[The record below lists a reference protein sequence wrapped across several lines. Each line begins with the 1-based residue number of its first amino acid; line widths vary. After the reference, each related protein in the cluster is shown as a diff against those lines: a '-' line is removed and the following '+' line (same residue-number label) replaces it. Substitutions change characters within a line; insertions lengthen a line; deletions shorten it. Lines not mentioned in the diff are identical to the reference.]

1 MYITYFDFYQVR
13 KYTYFLKYSLFLVEF
28 LENSLLLIFELFFQH
43 TVRDGQIDW
52 MRSLDNS
59 FTQTCGPV
67 RVSPCEKYTSVF
79 TTSKQRWWGIICLVE
94 IFYIRCTPVVR
105 ERIFG
110 HCVFGGKNSVMEKT
124 EKIFQIIFKTEYK
137 STWNE
142 GTL

>member
-79 TTSKQRWWGIICLVE
+79 TTSKQR
-94 IFYIRCTPVVR
+94 
-105 ERIFG
+105 
-110 HCVFGGKNSVMEKT
+110 
-124 EKIFQIIFKTEYK
+124 
-137 STWNE
+137 
-142 GTL
+142 